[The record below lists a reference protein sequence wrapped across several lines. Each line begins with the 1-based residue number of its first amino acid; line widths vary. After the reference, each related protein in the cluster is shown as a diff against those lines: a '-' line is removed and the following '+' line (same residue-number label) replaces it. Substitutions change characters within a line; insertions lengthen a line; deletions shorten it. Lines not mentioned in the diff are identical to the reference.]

1 MDMETVAGRLMMTL
15 LSGSGFQM
23 SKTRLQIS
31 SANSG
36 SVPVK
41 LSGEYSK
48 RIFPFAFFR
57 YPSQSFAPNSAMPM
71 ISSLDFLKTCSR
83 CATEVEL

>member
-1 MDMETVAGRLMMTL
+1 MMTL
-15 LSGSGFQM
+15 LSGVGFH
-23 SKTRLQIS
+23 IS
-31 SANSG
+31 ITALHISAANSG

-48 RIFPFAFFR
+48 RKLPGVLALYSLSI
-57 YPSQSFAPNSAMPM
+57 FAPVTAISV
-71 ISSLDFLKTCSR
+71 ISSLLLRKTCSR